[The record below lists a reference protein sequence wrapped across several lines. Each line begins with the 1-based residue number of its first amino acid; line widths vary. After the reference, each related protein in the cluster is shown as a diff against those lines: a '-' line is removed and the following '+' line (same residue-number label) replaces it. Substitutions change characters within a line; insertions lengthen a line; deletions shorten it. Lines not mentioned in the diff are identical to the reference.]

1 MFTAGMIAVL
11 VALSMAVFRAVRG
24 PTLFDRILAGNSVGT
39 AAILIL
45 ALVGFLTDRP
55 EFLDIAITYALLNI
69 VGMLAIL
76 KFVAYG
82 DLGHDGRRGD
92 GR

>member
-11 VALSMAVFRAVRG
+11 VALSLAVFRAVRG

-45 ALVGFLTDRP
+45 ALVGFLTGRP

>member
-11 VALSMAVFRAVRG
+11 VALSLAVFRAVRG

-45 ALVGFLTDRP
+45 ALVGFLTGRP
-55 EFLDIAITYALLNI
+55 EFLDLAITYALLNI

>member
-1 MFTAGMIAVL
+1 MFTAAAVAVL
-11 VALSMAVFRAVRG
+11 AAAALATARAVRG
-24 PTLFDRILAGNSVGT
+24 PGLFDRILAGNSVGT
-39 AAILIL
+39 GAILIL

-82 DLGHDGRRGD
+82 DLGHDGRREG

>member
-1 MFTAGMIAVL
+1 MFTAGTIAVL
-11 VALSMAVFRAVRG
+11 AALSLAVFRAVRG

-45 ALVGFLTDRP
+45 ALVGFLTGRP
-55 EFLDIAITYALLNI
+55 EFLDLAITYALLNI

-82 DLGHDGRRGD
+82 DLGHDGRRED
-92 GR
+92 GP